1 MIGIES
7 KDLWRHLSKRRQKQF
22 WLLLILMVMASI
34 VEVISIGLIL
44 PFLGVITAPEQ
55 VFQYEIMQPV
65 IDFLGV
71 VRPDQLVL
79 PLTISFVVAVLFAGV
94 IRLTM
99 LYVLIRLSFATGA
112 DISINIYRRTL
123 YQDYSVHVGRNSSE
137 IINSIIAKIDTVIV
151 GTIIPT
157 LVLISSTILIVGIV
171 LALLFINTAVSLGL
185 FISFGAL
192 YWGVSRYTRVM
203 LEENSQNIAD
213 KSTQMIKAL
222 QEGLGGIRDI
232 ILDGS
237 QDFFCRYYSNA
248 DSLYRRASGSN
259 QFISASPRYAIEAMG
274 MVFIAVFAY
283 VLTQQDGGP
292 METVPILGALALGAQ
307 RLLPVLQQAYASYS
321 NIRGSKSSLVDVLS
335 LLNQP
340 LSHHSSDLL
349 LDSKEFKKDIKLKN
363 LGFRYTKDTPWI
375 LKGVNLK
382 ITKGERIGFIGLTG
396 SGKST
401 LLDIIMGLLPP
412 TEGQL
417 SIDDLLIEDE
427 NIGVL
432 RANIAHVPQDIYL
445 SDGTVEENIAFGVSK
460 ELVNHQQVE
469 KAAKQAK
476 ISELIE
482 SWTDGYQTLVGE
494 RGLKISGGQ
503 RQRIGIARAIYKNA
517 SILIFDEA
525 TSALDSETELKII
538 ETIEN
543 LDRKLTVLIIAHRY
557 STLRSCN
564 RIIKLDNV
572 GKISIGSYQE
582 MVNEKK

>member
-1 MIGIES
+1 
-7 KDLWRHLSKRRQKQF
+7 
-22 WLLLILMVMASI
+22 
-34 VEVISIGLIL
+34 
-44 PFLGVITAPEQ
+44 
-55 VFQYEIMQPV
+55 
-65 IDFLGV
+65 
-71 VRPDQLVL
+71 
-79 PLTISFVVAVLFAGV
+79 
-94 IRLTM
+94 
-99 LYVLIRLSFATGA
+99 
-112 DISINIYRRTL
+112 
-123 YQDYSVHVGRNSSE
+123 
-137 IINSIIAKIDTVIV
+137 
-151 GTIIPT
+151 
-157 LVLISSTILIVGIV
+157 
-171 LALLFINTAVSLGL
+171 
-185 FISFGAL
+185 
-192 YWGVSRYTRVM
+192 
-203 LEENSQNIAD
+203 
-213 KSTQMIKAL
+213 
-222 QEGLGGIRDI
+222 
-232 ILDGS
+232 
-237 QDFFCRYYSNA
+237 
-248 DSLYRRASGSN
+248 
-259 QFISASPRYAIEAMG
+259 

-582 MVNEKK
+582 MANEKK